1 MPTGAKQTGSD
12 DVDLANGRCWL
23 WARDGK
29 NEGCPSAHGQVGLW
43 DYLQERDALLPHTKA
58 LMLLM
63 RPYNQMST
71 EPRTDAGGHGVDMKS
86 KRRFI
91 KNLTAAERDLSERHG
106 DFSLFAA
113 CFR

>member
-1 MPTGAKQTGSD
+1 M
-12 DVDLANGRCWL
+12 
-23 WARDGK
+23 
-29 NEGCPSAHGQVGLW
+29 W
-43 DYLQERDALLPHTKA
+43 DYLQEREALMPHTKA

-71 EPRTDAGGHGVDMKS
+71 DPRTDAGGRGVDMKS
-86 KRRFI
+86 KKRFI
-91 KNLTAAERDLSERHG
+91 KNLMAAERDLSERHG